1 MQGGHSDQ
9 LETTTTSFSG
19 SDVQLESP
27 LLRAFF
33 RPQHFIVNCCGKV
46 S

>member
-1 MQGGHSDQ
+1 MQDGRFDQ

-19 SDVQLESP
+19 IYVHLESP

-33 RPQHFIVNCCGKV
+33 RAAHFVVNCCGEV